1 MPNPRRR
8 TRRPRRPRRPSSGR
22 ELPITANNIYS
33 WFPKKAEYGYEVPGS
48 DRSPQNGG
56 TATPESPLR
65 ATADNPR
72 GEATRAVESALDDAE
87 RGGPAPD
94 GGHDDLGDLGVLH
107 RDENPD
113 EPASY
118 IELARQIKAAS
129 MAEVSNVIPL
139 LRRPWG

>member
-1 MPNPRRR
+1 MEALVGSGHTIRV
-8 TRRPRRPRRPSSGR
+8 SS
-22 ELPITANNIYS
+22 IYA
-33 WFPKKAEYGYEVPGS
+33 WFPGKADYDY
-48 DRSPQNGG
+48 RSPQDGG